1 MENILI
7 ILSVFFFSAT
17 STAEPAANSSR
28 PLVLVS
34 FGVLQSIAKEIG
46 EDHFT
51 FINISEKS
59 DGHEFEPQPELIK
72 NFKKA
77 KGLILNGLDYE
88 PWFSQVKKHYSGPV
102 LIASEGVSRL
112 NLPDPHAW
120 LDPVNGIIYAENIKI
135 FLIKLNP
142 EAKTPLENK
151 FENLRKKLLSI
162 STEAKTKFRTV
173 KNKKVVTSHSS
184 FNYLAKALDL
194 SFYSPQGSNAEQEP
208 SAQDLKNIIEI
219 VRKEKISA
227 LFLEYGIPSG
237 TLKTIARETKQD
249 ISGTLYS
256 DKLTEAAGPAPD
268 YISLV
273 KVNLDKLY
281 EALK

>member
-1 MENILI
+1 MKNILI
-7 ILSVFFFSAT
+7 ILVLFLFST
-17 STAEPAANSSR
+17 LSKGQSPASASR

-46 EDHFT
+46 EDHFS
-51 FINISEKS
+51 FLNISEKS

-77 KGLILNGLDYE
+77 QGLILNGLDYE
-88 PWFSQVKKHYSGPV
+88 PWFPQVKKHYSGPV

-112 NLPDPHAW
+112 KQPDPHAW
-120 LDPVNGIIYAENIKI
+120 LDPMNGIIYAENIKN
-135 FLIKLNP
+135 FLIKLQP
-142 EAKTPLENK
+142 EAKSQLEAR
-151 FENLRKKLLSI
+151 FENLRKKLVAISI
-162 STEAKTKFRTV
+162 EAKTKFRSI
-173 KNKKVVTSHSS
+173 KNRKVVTSHSS

-194 SFYSPQGSNAEQEP
+194 TFYSPQGSNAEQEP
-208 SAQDLKNIIEI
+208 SARDLKKIIET
-219 VRKEKISA
+219 VRQEKINA
-227 LFLEYGIPSG
+227 LFLEHGIASG

-256 DKLTEAAGPAPD
+256 DKLTDATGPAAD
-268 YISLV
+268 YLSLV
-273 KVNLDKLY
+273 KANLEKLY